1 HYRASALRSWEKK
14 LRPVPNK
21 AAKADSD
28 VERCYEIGRVIGDGN
43 FAEVRECRRRH
54 DDQILAVK
62 IVERSK
68 LTGREHMMQNEL
80 SLLGSLCH
88 PRVVQLLAHHHTQTH
103 SYLVMEL
110 VGGGDLFEAIS
121 DRGRFSE
128 AEAGLMVLDVSDA
141 LSYIHS
147 KSIVHRDL
155 KPENLLV
162 VTAGV
167 CRLKLGDF
175 GLAMVV
181 TEPVFTIC
189 GTPTYVAPEILRETG
204 EMSATRSPTSRD
216 RDQEELFKLIKQA
229 QLHFPSPFWDSAS
242 EGRTQK
248 HYTRAQMLLTAEQ
261 TLQHTWVKA
270 MASASKQR
278 APTGKSQRGVQTSAA
293 ESLTDQTAG
302 SKITLRRCGELT
314 ARGQEEAKP
323 ALLQRQETST
333 TEEKAP
339 LDVSC
344 RPEKPKSGE
353 LHETGDPDPT
363 DLTQL
368 GSTTTQTE
376 SSSRIRTHR

>member
-1 HYRASALRSWEKK
+1 FHKRNSCRKLAQLPNNLQKLRVRGGLEPRSPAATSALPSNGSN
-14 LRPVPNK
+14 LTP
-21 AAKADSD
+21 SD

-162 VTAGV
+162 GV
-167 CRLKLGDF
+167 RLGDF

-189 GTPTYVAPEILRETG
+189 GTPTYVAPEIL
-204 EMSATRSPTSRD
+204 PSR
-216 RDQEELFKLIKQA
+216 
-229 QLHFPSPFWDSAS
+229 
-242 EGRTQK
+242 GRPPAK
-248 HYTRAQMLLTAEQ
+248 
-261 TLQHTWVKA
+261 V
-270 MASASKQR
+270 
-278 APTGKSQRGVQTSAA
+278 RGGSRQVQ
-293 ESLTDQTAG
+293 QN
-302 SKITLRRCGELT
+302 R
-314 ARGQEEAKP
+314 
-323 ALLQRQETST
+323 
-333 TEEKAP
+333 
-339 LDVSC
+339 
-344 RPEKPKSGE
+344 
-353 LHETGDPDPT
+353 
-363 DLTQL
+363 
-368 GSTTTQTE
+368 
-376 SSSRIRTHR
+376 